1 MFKKLLIANRGE
13 IACRI
18 IRTARKLNI
27 HCIALYSEAD
37 KNALHV
43 KMADEAVLIGPAPAK
58 ESYLNIA
65 KIIDVAKQTGADA
78 IHPGYG
84 FLSENAAFARAC
96 EENNITFIGPSSKA
110 IRAMGSKM
118 LAKKIM
124 QKANIPLLAGYFNQK
139 QLLTAYKK
147 AAQKIGY
154 PVLLKASAGGGGK
167 GMRIINNEE
176 EFFSAWNS
184 AKREALVSFGNDE
197 MILEKFLP
205 DCRHVEVQILGD
217 HSGSYVSL
225 FERDCSVQRRQ
236 QKIIE
241 EAPAPNISENL
252 RNKLAEV
259 GIAAAKAINYSN
271 AGTIEFLLD
280 TNNHFYFMEM
290 NTRIQVEHPVTEM
303 ITGIDI
309 VEWQLRIAAGEKIP
323 IAQKNIV
330 KNGHAFEARIYAE
343 DSENNFLPVTG
354 KITQFKMPETNNTI
368 RIDSGVQEK
377 DEISIYYDSLLAKLI
392 IWDKDRS
399 KALKKLN
406 QALNKCSIEGIKTNI
421 EVLKKITLNPYF
433 QNAVL
438 STSIVKNL
446 NNNNFINDEDIYS
459 PWNTNQNWRLGSE
472 IVKQASSRKV
482 LATKKKHSITK
493 PLIAPMPGR
502 VTVLLVK
509 PGQKVKQ
516 GENLI
521 AIEAMKMEHII
532 TAPGDGVVEAVF
544 CQTGE
549 IVQEGKELLKI
560 NNS

>member
-58 ESYLNIA
+58 ESYLNIE
-65 KIIDVAKQTGADA
+65 KIINVAKQTDADA

-280 TNNHFYFMEM
+280 TNNHFYFTEM

-406 QALNKCSIEGIKTNI
+406 QVLNKCSIEGIKTNI

-433 QNAVL
+433 QNVVL

-459 PWNTNQNWRLGSE
+459 PWNNSQNWRLGSE
-472 IVKQASSRKV
+472 IVKQASLRPV
-482 LATKKKHSITK
+482 LATKNQHLMTK